1 MNNLGCIFLESGIN
15 FDLNTVCDCCISH
28 NDGRGLP
35 ILIYNYRGQQIDW
48 NKLFDIKAK
57 RIEQQKEKT
66 INDCEG
72 CYHLGEYTFSNERKI
87 SQFHFSHCRV
97 CNAKCIYCSDE
108 YSNGILNY
116 NTYPVILDLIEKGF
130 YKAGGEATFQGGE
143 PTLMQNFDELI
154 NLFIQNGTVV
164 RVHTSAI
171 KYSSTLEDAL
181 KKNMA
186 SVVISLDSACSK
198 TYKKIKQVD
207 AFDSVCKNIEK
218 YIQASENNNQNL
230 ILKYIIIPGVND
242 NVKEIDKFFNLLKD
256 LKVKTIA
263 VDIEV
268 QYARKYDNKEVSP
281 HIFLLYDYFQY
292 LADKFHIELLTYS
305 FLSYVLQNRKI
316 KKSSFINNK
325 FLYVWFLNRHNIK
338 SKNISYK
345 R

>member
-1 MNNLGCIFLESGIN
+1 MNNLGCVFLESGIN
-15 FDLNTVCDCCISH
+15 FDLNTICDCCILH
-28 NDGRGLP
+28 NDGRGMP
-35 ILIYNYRGQQIDW
+35 VLIDNYYGQQVDW
-48 NKLFDIKAK
+48 NMLFDIKAE
-57 RIEQQKEKT
+57 RIRKQKNDT
-66 INDCEG
+66 IFECEN
-72 CYHLGEYTFSNERKI
+72 CYHLSEYNFSNERKI

-108 YSNGILNY
+108 YSGGNLNY

-130 YKAGGEATFQGGE
+130 YKPGGEATFQGGE

-154 NLFIQNGTVV
+154 NLFIENGTIA

-181 KKNMA
+181 RKNMA
-186 SVVISLDSACSK
+186 SVVISIDSACRQ

-207 AFDSVCKNIEK
+207 AFDIVCENIKK
-218 YIQASENNNQNL
+218 YMQASTNNIQNL

-242 NVKEIDKFFNLLKD
+242 NVKEIDKFFNLLNN
-256 LKVKTIA
+256 LNINTIA

-268 QYARKYDNKEVSP
+268 QYARKYNNNDVSP

-292 LADKFHIELLTYS
+292 LADKFQIKLLTYS
-305 FLSYVLQNRKI
+305 FLSYVLKNRKI
-316 KKSSFINNK
+316 KKFSLINNK

>member
-1 MNNLGCIFLESGIN
+1 MNNLGCVFLESGIN

-35 ILIYNYRGQQIDW
+35 ILIDNYHGQPIDW
-48 NKLFDIKAK
+48 NMLFDIKAK
-57 RIEQQKEKT
+57 RIEKQKEKT
-66 INDCEG
+66 IYECEG
-72 CYHLGEYTFSNERKI
+72 CYHLGEYNFTNERKI

-108 YSNGILNY
+108 YSGGDLNY

-130 YKAGGEATFQGGE
+130 YKSGGEATFQGGE

-154 NLFIQNGTVV
+154 NLFTEHGTMV

-171 KYSSTLEDAL
+171 KYSNTLEDAL
-181 KKNMA
+181 RKNMA
-186 SVVISLDSACSK
+186 SAVVSIDSGCSQ
-198 TYKKIKQVD
+198 TYKQIKQVD
-207 AFDSVCKNIEK
+207 AFDNVCKNIEK
-218 YIQASENNNQNL
+218 YIKAAENNNQNL

-242 NVKEIDKFFNLLKD
+242 NVNEIDKFFLL
-256 LKVKTIA
+256 LNTIKVKTIA

-268 QYARKYDNKEVSP
+268 QYARKYNNKDVSP
-281 HIFLLYDYFQY
+281 HIYLLYDYFQH
-292 LADKFHIELLTYS
+292 LADKFQIKILTYS

-316 KKSSFINNK
+316 KKSFLINNK
-325 FLYVWFLNRHNIK
+325 FLYVWYLNRHNIK
-338 SKNISYK
+338 SKNIFYK